1 MGLVPRLYLGDGKI
15 RGKNINRKRTY
26 INIVNTSDI
35 DERIVAPEVKLEE
48 LDNIASSR
56 RLKNS
61 SLCDK
66 DIQTCAVNAI
76 AIDNIQ
82 NSHSLRELLHV
93 DYLSKEEEIHVDVDV
108 DIDRMESLI
117 NIAICFVYRTSR

>member
-1 MGLVPRLYLGDGKI
+1 MKESS
-15 RGKNINRKRTY
+15 NST
-26 INIVNTSDI
+26 
-35 DERIVAPEVKLEE
+35 PEVELEE

-76 AIDNIQ
+76 DNIQ
-82 NSHSLRELLHV
+82 NSHSGTFAYR
-93 DYLSKEEEIHVDVDV
+93 LS
-108 DIDRMESLI
+108 
-117 NIAICFVYRTSR
+117 